1 MECLKRIVEC
11 LNRNAYIQIAITG
24 KSFCS
29 ASYDAFSL
37 IASNPLR
44 YGIVEGVG
52 EILMFLGKIIIAGLT
67 TFLFYLL
74 ITFVSD
80 IKSNVQEP
88 IYLLILVF
96 VASFAIAVVFMAIY
110 SIAMETILACFIID

>member
-1 MECLKRIVEC
+1 MIEC

-24 KSFCS
+24 KSFCG
-29 ASYDAFSL
+29 ASYDAMAM

-44 YGIVEGVG
+44 YGAVEGVG
-52 EILMFLGKIIIAGLT
+52 FILMLLGKLMIAGLT

-74 ITFVSD
+74 ITFVND
-80 IKSNVQEP
+80 IRANVQEP

-96 VASFAIAVVFMAIY
+96 IASFAIAVVFMAVY
-110 SIAMETILACFIID
+110 SVAMETILACFIVD

>member
-1 MECLKRIVEC
+1 
-11 LNRNAYIQIAITG
+11 
-24 KSFCS
+24 
-29 ASYDAFSL
+29 
-37 IASNPLR
+37 
-44 YGIVEGVG
+44 
-52 EILMFLGKIIIAGLT
+52 MFLGKIIIAGLT